1 MLIETLKDK
10 NINDSLLKCLD
21 REQKKTFL
29 QNLVYALQKCSY
41 REQDKMDC
49 FLLNNSD
56 TKRDKLLQNLVA
68 KHLQKH
74 LKVLFESL

>member
-41 REQDKMDC
+41 REQDKTDC
-49 FLLNNSD
+49 FLL
-56 TKRDKLLQNLVA
+56 NLVA